1 MQPASDSA
9 ATVNDD
15 FGALCRHTHVALPG
29 VDGGPLSGLTFIAK
43 DVFDVAGHRTGAG
56 SPDWLRTHDPARA
69 TAPAIGRLIDAG
81 ARMIGRGHTDELAYS
96 LNGQN
101 AHYGTPINPR
111 ARDRIPGGSSSG
123 SAVAVAAALVNFAL
137 GTDCGGSVRL
147 PASYCGILGF
157 RPSHGRIPLAG
168 AVPLAPSF
176 DTVGWFAREPAVLKS
191 VGQAL
196 LNDRDPPKPA
206 RRLLIA
212 ADLFAAVPAP
222 VAAALEEPVRKVAAV
237 MGDALRAN
245 VLDGCEIDGLA
256 LFRTIQGSEAWAA
269 HGDWIRRTSP
279 SFGPGVRER
288 FALASGVTSEQAAK
302 ARAERERFAAH
313 IAGILQDGA
322 VLCLPTAP
330 GIAPLKTAPLAE
342 LEDFRA
348 RALALLS
355 VAGLARL
362 PQVNLPLGSLEGC
375 PLGLSLIGSGNADTT
390 LLALA
395 GEIMQ

>member
-1 MQPASDSA
+1 MSDE
-9 ATVNDD
+9 
-15 FGALCRHTHVALPG
+15 FGALCRHTHVVLPG
-29 VDGGPLSGLTFIAK
+29 ADDGPLVGLTFIAK

-56 SPDWLRTHDPARA
+56 SPDWLRTHGPAHS
-69 TAPAIGRLIDAG
+69 TAPAIEQLLAAG

-123 SAVAVAAALVNFAL
+123 AAVAVAGGLVDFAL

-168 AVPLAPSF
+168 VVPLAPSF

-191 VGQAL
+191 VGQVL
-196 LNDRDPPKPA
+196 LNDSDPPKPA
-206 RRLLIA
+206 RRLLFA

-222 VAAALEEPVRKVAAV
+222 VAAALEEPARKVAAV
-237 MGDALRAN
+237 VGDTARSNILE
-245 VLDGCEIDGLA
+245 GCGIDGVA
-256 LFRTIQGSEAWAA
+256 VFRTVQGSEAWAA

-288 FALASGVTSEQAAK
+288 FALAAGVSPEQAVR
-302 ARAERERFAAH
+302 ARAERECFAAH
-313 IAGILQDGA
+313 IAGILEDGA

-330 GIAPLKTAPLAE
+330 GIAPLKTAPLGE
-342 LEDFRA
+342 LEAFRA
-348 RALALLS
+348 QALALLS

-362 PQVNLPLGSLEGC
+362 PQVNLPLGLLEGC
-375 PLGLSLIGSGNADTT
+375 PLGLSIIGPSGADTT
-390 LLALA
+390 LLALV
-395 GEIMQ
+395 GEVMR